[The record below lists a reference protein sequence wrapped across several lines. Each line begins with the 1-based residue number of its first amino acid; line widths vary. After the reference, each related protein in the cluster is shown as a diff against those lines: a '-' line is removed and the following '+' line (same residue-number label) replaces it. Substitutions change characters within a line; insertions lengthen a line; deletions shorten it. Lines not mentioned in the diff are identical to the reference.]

1 MAEPVPGHICLAY
14 DPFGWSQGA
23 RKVYPFGHRV
33 VRQSEDEAPSARSSL
48 ACMTEVLIK
57 DGRALK
63 HVQVREYVRSLV
75 SGMSP
80 GSPAPSERELVAQFG
95 VARMTVR
102 QAMDALVVEGLL
114 ERIPGKGTF
123 VARPRRT
130 ASTITSY
137 SEEIARRGM
146 LAESV
151 TLLARREQ
159 AGPGV
164 ARALNITEGDPVIHW
179 KRLRRADG
187 SPMCIEDAFLNE
199 VLLPGFLQSGMP
211 TSLYD
216 ALDAARPAP
225 DLGRGLHQRRRL
237 PGRRGHPPRGR
248 RRRPGAAALASRA
261 ERREGRRGLAER
273 LPRRQVHPLGA
284 DRPGLL
290 VTRCPSVWP
299 VLRSS
304 DGRCRHD

>member
-1 MAEPVPGHICLAY
+1 
-14 DPFGWSQGA
+14 
-23 RKVYPFGHRV
+23 
-33 VRQSEDEAPSARSSL
+33 
-48 ACMTEVLIK
+48 MTEVLIK

-187 SPMCIEDAFLNE
+187 GPMCIEDAFLNE
-199 VLLPGFLQSGMP
+199 VLLPGFLQGGMP

-216 ALDAARPAP
+216 ALDQ
-225 DLGRGLHQRRRL
+225 RGLRPTWAEDSINADVCQ
-237 PGRRGHPPRGR
+237 PDEADPPRGR
-248 RRRPGAAALASRA
+248 RRRPGAAALAPRA
-261 ERREGRRGLAER
+261 ERREGRRGLPQR
-273 LPRRQVHPLGA
+273 LPRRQA
-284 DRPGLL
+284 
-290 VTRCPSVWP
+290 TPSGC
-299 VLRSS
+299 RSARTTS
-304 DGRCRHD
+304 

>member
-1 MAEPVPGHICLAY
+1 
-14 DPFGWSQGA
+14 
-23 RKVYPFGHRV
+23 
-33 VRQSEDEAPSARSSL
+33 
-48 ACMTEVLIK
+48 MTEVLIK

-137 SEEIARRGM
+137 SEEMARRGL
-146 LAESV
+146 LAESI

-164 ARALNITEGDPVIHW
+164 ARALNLTEGDPVIHW

-187 SPMCIEDAFLNE
+187 GPMCIEDAYLNE

-216 ALDAARPAP
+216 ALEQRGLRPTWAEDSINADVCHGRRGRRTSRSRPAP
-225 DLGRGLHQRRRL
+225 RCCGTRGAPSTARRSSRSRAASSAPTATPSGCRSVRTSDPPPLTRGRPTSRRR
-237 PGRRGHPPRGR
+237 
-248 RRRPGAAALASRA
+248 S
-261 ERREGRRGLAER
+261 
-273 LPRRQVHPLGA
+273 
-284 DRPGLL
+284 
-290 VTRCPSVWP
+290 
-299 VLRSS
+299 
-304 DGRCRHD
+304 RCRSRTR